1 MILTENSNI
10 SNLKYEFNSLCKNV
24 YNIQSLINSK
34 KSFIKS
40 KNDAIDILI
49 N

>member
-1 MILTENSNI
+1 MILKENSNI
-10 SNLKYEFNSLCKNV
+10 SNLKYEFYSLCKNV
-24 YNIQSLINSK
+24 YNIQLLLNSK
-34 KSFIKS
+34 KSFIKI